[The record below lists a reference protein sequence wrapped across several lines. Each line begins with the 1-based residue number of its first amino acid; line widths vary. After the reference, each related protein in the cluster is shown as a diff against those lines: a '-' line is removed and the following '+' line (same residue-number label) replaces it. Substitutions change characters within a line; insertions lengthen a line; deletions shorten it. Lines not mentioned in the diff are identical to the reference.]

1 MEMTFDE
8 KYVFTSKAKRNLLII
23 LVAGVVFTAIG
34 IMMNMGGGHETEA
47 GQHASVAAAD
57 NLVASTEMVAS
68 DAAEGGDHHE
78 TATWLKRVYTSLWI
92 NNVYFVGLAVIGL
105 FFFAIHHAASAYWST
120 AMIRVAMAMGN
131 WLPIALVLMLGVFF
145 IAGHD
150 LFHWTHS
157 YLMDPNDPR
166 YDPIIA
172 GKSPYLNTP
181 FWVAR
186 MIVFIG
192 VWYMFFLY
200 LKRNSLAEDLE
211 SGGIKRW
218 QKARSASAWFL
229 VFFAVSSSMA
239 AWDWIL
245 SIDTHW
251 FSTLFGWYV
260 FSSWW
265 VAGLSFITF
274 MIIILKEQG
283 YLKIINENHLHDL
296 GKFIFGFSIFW
307 TYLWFSQFMLIY
319 YSNIPEET
327 IYYWERLNTPQ
338 YRPVFYINLL
348 INFFFPFLAL
358 MTRDSKRYMGTL
370 KNVTV
375 VVLIGHWIDFY
386 LMITPGVMKY
396 DGGFGF
402 TEIGVALIFL
412 AAFVWVFK
420 SNLARHPLIAKNHPT
435 LQESLHHHI

>member
-23 LVAGVVFTAIG
+23 FVAGIVLLAVG
-34 IMMNMGGGHETEA
+34 IFMNMGGGHEAADA
-47 GQHASVAAAD
+47 GHASVSATE
-57 NLVASTEMVAS
+57 NLMASSDAS
-68 DAAEGGDHHE
+68 AAAEGGEHHG

-92 NNVYFVGLAVIGL
+92 NNIYFVGLGIIGV
-105 FFFAIHHAASAYWST
+105 FFFAIQYASSSFWST
-120 AMIRVAMAMGN
+120 AMLRVAMAMGN

-157 YLMDPNDPR
+157 YLMDPNDPQ

-172 GKSPYLNTP
+172 GKEPYLNTP
-181 FWVAR
+181 FWLAR
-186 MIVFIG
+186 MVVFIG
-192 VWYMFFLY
+192 AWSVFFNYMR
-200 LKRNSLAEDLE
+200 KHSLAEDLE
-211 SGGIKRW
+211 PAGTTRW
-218 QKARSASAWFL
+218 KKIRSSSAWFL
-229 VFFAVSSSMA
+229 VFFAVSSSMS
-239 AWDWIL
+239 AWDWVL

-265 VAGLSFITF
+265 VTGLAFITF
-274 MIIILKEQG
+274 MIIVLKEQG
-283 YLKIINENHLHDL
+283 YLKIINANHLHDL

-319 YSNIPEET
+319 YSNIPEEA

-358 MTRDSKRYMGTL
+358 MTRDSKRFMGTL

-375 VVLIGHWIDFY
+375 VVMLGHWIDFY

-396 DGGFGF
+396 DGGLGF
-402 TEIGVALIFL
+402 IEIGSTLIFL

-420 SNLARHPLIAKNHPT
+420 SSLAKYPLIAKNHPT